1 MKKLILSVAIVL
13 GSFSAFAQTESTG
26 GSTTGTSTDTKATT
40 TTATTAAQSDYTE
53 VKATEVPAPV
63 MAALKKAYPDAKLD
77 KTSINAKNEYKLD
90 VTVGDKV
97 GSLYADAKGKWITK

>member
-26 GSTTGTSTDTKATT
+26 TTSDTKTPA
-40 TTATTAAQSDYTE
+40 TTATTATTDEYME

-77 KTSINAKNEYKLD
+77 KMAVNAKKEYKLD

>member
-26 GSTTGTSTDTKATT
+26 TTGTNTDTKT
-40 TTATTAAQSDYTE
+40 TTATTATQSEYTE
-53 VKATEVPAPV
+53 VKAAEVPAPV

-77 KTSINAKNEYKLD
+77 KTAVNAKNEYKLD

>member
-1 MKKLILSVAIVL
+1 MKKLILSVAIAL

-26 GSTTGTSTDTKATT
+26 AGTTGTNTETQTATT
-40 TTATTAAQSDYTE
+40 TQAEYTE
-53 VKATEVPAPV
+53 VAVADVPAPV

-77 KTSINAKNEYKLD
+77 KTFVNAKKEYKLD
-90 VTVGDKV
+90 VMVGDKT

>member
-1 MKKLILSVAIVL
+1 MKKFILSAAIVL

-26 GSTTGTSTDTKATT
+26 TTGTGTSTDTKATT
-40 TTATTAAQSDYTE
+40 TASATQSEYTE
-53 VKATEVPAPV
+53 VAAADVPAPV

-77 KTSINAKNEYKLD
+77 KTSVNAKKEYKLD
-90 VTVGDKV
+90 VMVGDKV

>member
-13 GSFSAFAQTESTG
+13 GSFTAVAQTESTG
-26 GSTTGTSTDTKATT
+26 TETTTTNTETKTATT
-40 TTATTAAQSDYTE
+40 TQSEYTE
-53 VKATEVPAPV
+53 VVVADVPAPV

-77 KTSINAKNEYKLD
+77 KTFVNAKKEYKLD
-90 VTVGDKV
+90 VVVGDKV